1 MQQKK
6 GQAAMEFLMTYG
18 WAILAAIVAIGVL
31 AYFGV
36 FSPGKI
42 AGSNA
47 IVNNPFYAASWQ
59 VNTTTVN
66 LELLNNGGDTVKV
79 WNVTVTGTG
88 TSAGTVCGG
97 RGYLGGIMPSVISMD
112 PGSQVLVNS
121 NCTGTELTS
130 GNNFAGNIQIQYFK
144 SGSALN
150 QSATGTIRAAID

>member
-59 VNTTTVN
+59 VNTTDAN

-79 WNVTVTGTG
+79 YNVTVTGSG
-88 TSAGTVCGG
+88 TSTGTVCGG
-97 RGYLGGIMPSVISMD
+97 TGYFGLNTISMD
-112 PGSQVLVNS
+112 PGAQKLIVSH
-121 NCTGTELTS
+121 CTGTALTV

>member
-66 LELLNNGGDTVKV
+66 LELLNNGGDTIKV
-79 WNVTVTGTG
+79 FNVTVTGSGASTG
-88 TSAGTVCGG
+88 TTCGG
-97 RGYLGGIMPSVISMD
+97 TGYMNLTAPTISMD
-112 PGSQVLVNS
+112 PGAQKLIMS
-121 NCTGTELTS
+121 NCAGTTLTA

-144 SGSALN
+144 SGSLLN
-150 QSATGTIRAAID
+150 QTATGTIRAAIE

>member
-47 IVNNPFYAASWQ
+47 IINNPFYASSWQ
-59 VNTTTVN
+59 VNTTSVN
-66 LELLNNGGDTVKV
+66 LEVLNNGGDTVKV
-79 WNVTVTGTG
+79 FNVTVTGSG
-88 TSAGTVCGG
+88 SSAGIVCGG
-97 RGYLGGIMPSVISMD
+97 AGYMNATAPLIVMETGAQKLISSACS
-112 PGSQVLVNS
+112 GA
-121 NCTGTELTS
+121 LTV
-130 GNNFAGNIQIQYFK
+130 GNNFAGNIKVDYFK
-144 SGSALN
+144 SGSSLN
-150 QSATGTIRAAID
+150 QTATGTVRAAIE

>member
-59 VNTTTVN
+59 VNSSAVN

-79 WNVTVTGTG
+79 YNVTVTGSG
-88 TSAGTVCGG
+88 TSTGTVCGG
-97 RGYLGGIMPSVISMD
+97 TGYFGNNTISMS
-112 PGSQVLVNS
+112 PGAQNLVVS
-121 NCTGTELTS
+121 PCTGTALTV